1 MDRFDGMAVLL
12 AVVDRGGFSA
22 AGRALRMPVTTVSR
36 RITDLEDH
44 LGAKLFVRTT
54 RQVSLTEAG
63 VAYVTAARRILGDVE
78 EAEKNAAG
86 EYAEPK
92 GELVITAPIFF
103 GRRHVMP
110 VVEEFL
116 QLHPQITVRL
126 VLLDRNIPLVEDHID
141 MAVRIGPLA
150 DSSMI
155 ATRIGQLRTVVCAS
169 PRFLEV
175 HGVPSTPEMLRDLPC
190 ITFDAPFSSPRWR
203 FHTQDHGLVE
213 VPVRHAP
220 FGQFGRSGAR
230 CRHSRYRRH
239 EATALPGRGGR
250 PSRPASADSRSL
262 GKSRR
267 HRSTSFTPGG
277 ADYLSRCGCSWTLR
291 RRSCARSWM
300 SYSLECQFHK
310 HVTRYLG
317 ASLAP
322 QCGCP
327 LDQQVN
333 SKMR

>member
-1 MDRFDGMAVLL
+1 MDRFDAMAVLL

-126 VLLDRNIPLVEDHID
+126 VLLDRNVPLVEDHID
-141 MAVRIGPLA
+141 MAVRIGRLA

-169 PRFLEV
+169 PKFLET

-190 ITFDAPFSSPRWR
+190 IAFDAPFSSPRWP
-203 FHTQDHGLVE
+203 FHTQDKGLVE
-213 VPVRHAP
+213 VPVNMRLSVTLAEAALDAAVRHIGVARLLHYQVAEAVKA
-220 FGQFGRSGAR
+220 GQLMPILEFWEVPPSPVHLVHAARGR
-230 CRHSRYRRH
+230 
-239 EATALPGRGGR
+239 LP
-250 PSRPASADSRSL
+250 L
-262 GKSRR
+262 
-267 HRSTSFTPGG
+267 
-277 ADYLSRCGCSWTLR
+277 
-291 RRSCARSWM
+291 
-300 SYSLECQFHK
+300 
-310 HVTRYLG
+310 
-317 ASLAP
+317 
-322 QCGCP
+322 
-327 LDQQVN
+327 
-333 SKMR
+333 KMRLFLDLAAPRLHAVLDCIGQRIEADLSLYRLSPIRSP